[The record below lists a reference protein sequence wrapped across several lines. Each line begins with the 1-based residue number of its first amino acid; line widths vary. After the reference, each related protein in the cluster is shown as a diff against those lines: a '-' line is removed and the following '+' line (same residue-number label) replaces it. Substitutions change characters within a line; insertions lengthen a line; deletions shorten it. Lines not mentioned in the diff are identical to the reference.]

1 MTFKQ
6 ILKKLI
12 ILQFF
17 CTPIIYAQTV
27 TGEISSDGIP
37 LAGANVIIKGSS
49 NGVVSDFDGIYTID
63 DINEN
68 DVLVYSY
75 IGFVTKEVIYNG
87 QSKININLIED
98 VNKLDEIVVVGYGTQ
113 KKSTLTAAVS
123 TVKAEQIREIPAT
136 DVAQTL
142 QGRAPGVTVT
152 KTGNPGGRT
161 AIRIRGLGTFGDGDP
176 LYVVDGIFTNSINNI
191 SPSSITKIDVLKDA
205 AATAIYGSRGANGV
219 IIVSTNRGEKGKTKF
234 TFNTYTG
241 IQNSNK
247 RYDLLNTE
255 EYIQYLREIS
265 AQTDGGGTTVDR
277 VVNDPTFDGNGIDTA
292 WQDQLFRRDALVTNF
307 DFTASGGSENSNFSF
322 GASTFDQDGIYIDT
336 NFKRHTFNISSDAK
350 INKKFKVGQT
360 LALGFTETIAPEV
373 SGGREPIF
381 NIIASAP
388 YIPVVD
394 ENGLFTSPESQDVN
408 NARNQVLIQDVQDN
422 LNRRTSIIGNIYAE
436 LEIAKG
442 LTFKSQ
448 LGLDMF
454 FNLQDDVSRA
464 YETTGQF
471 NQNFTSLFKE
481 RQNFNSTIFTNTLNY
496 NKSFGNHN
504 FNLTLVSENI
514 DSKNEISSSSS
525 QTELSSEITEI
536 TNGIANTFVEPEKLI
551 SYLGR
556 INYDFDSKYLLQAS
570 IRRDKSSEFPE
581 DGQVGWFPAAS
592 IGWVAS
598 KEAFLE
604 DTPINNLKFRGSYG
618 ITGNNKLFPNTVNLF
633 DAGLGDGF
641 IGVIDGQTN
650 TGVSIVGAN
659 NSNLVWEEKIKQNYG
674 FDLGLWDNKITFSA
688 EYFVDGSE
696 DLLVPVPQAP
706 STAVPG
712 DGLTGVNLFQ
722 NVGAVDVKGVE
733 FTIGYND
740 NEGDFKWNFWANVTH
755 SESEVT
761 DIGSIDQI
769 LLTEFNPPFSEQLTR
784 IAVGEPLFHFFGY
797 EFEGV
802 YSTNQEIIDH
812 IGEDN
817 LDESSGQAYI
827 VQQGD
832 VRYKDI
838 NGDGD
843 ITAED
848 RVVIGDPFPDFTYS
862 ANISMSYKNW
872 DLNALITGVS
882 GVDALNANNWF
893 LEGQENVVNHGT
905 AVLDRW
911 QNPGDITD
919 VPRFRFEGNNP
930 NNFISTRFIEDASYA
945 RLRNLTIGYSLNQS
959 VLNNLFNGSFTKIR
973 LYIQSQ
979 NLFTITN
986 YSGLDPEIEP
996 FYNENG
1002 FITGLNV
1009 DRGRAPQPRTFIT
1022 GLQIEF

>member
-1 MTFKQ
+1 MNLKK
-6 ILKKLI
+6 ILKFFFV
-12 ILQFF
+12 LQLF
-17 CTPIIYAQTV
+17 CTTMIYAQTI
-27 TGEISSDGIP
+27 TGEITNNGIP
-37 LAGANVIIKGSS
+37 LAGVNIIIKGTS
-49 NGVVSDFDGIYTID
+49 NGVVSDFDGIYTIND
-63 DINEN
+63 VNEN
-68 DVLVYSY
+68 DILIFNYV
-75 IGFVTKEVIYNG
+75 GFETKEILFVG
-87 QSKININLIED
+87 QSKINVELIED
-98 VNKLDEIVVVGYGTQ
+98 INKLDEIVVVGYGTQ
-113 KKSTLTAAVS
+113 KKSTLTTAIS
-123 TVKAEQIREIPAT
+123 TVKADQIREIPAT

-142 QGRAPGVTVT
+142 QGRVPGVTVT

-161 AIRIRGLGTFGDGDP
+161 AIRIRGLGTFGDGEP
-176 LYVVDGIFTNSINNI
+176 LYVIDGVFTNSINNI

-219 IIVSTNRGEKGKTKF
+219 IIVSTNRGESGKTKF
-234 TFNTYTG
+234 SFNTYTG
-241 IQNSNK
+241 IQSSNK
-247 RYDLLNTE
+247 RYDVLNTE
-255 EYIQYLREIS
+255 QYIQFLREIS
-265 AQTDGGGTTVDR
+265 AQTDGGGTVIDR
-277 VVNDPTFDGNGIDTA
+277 VVNDPTFNGNGIDTD
-292 WQDQLFRRDALVTNF
+292 WQDELFRNALITNY
-307 DFTASGGSENSNFSF
+307 DFNASGGSETSQFSF

-350 INKKFKVGQT
+350 ISNKIKVGQT
-360 LALGFTETIAPEV
+360 LALGFTETIEPEV

-394 ENGLFTSPESQDVN
+394 ENGFFTSPESQDVN
-408 NARNQVLIQDVQDN
+408 NARNQVLIQETQDN
-422 LNRRTSIIGNIYAE
+422 LKRRTSIIGNVFAE
-436 LEIAKG
+436 VQLFKG

-454 FNLQDDVSRA
+454 FNLQDNVSRA
-464 YETTGQF
+464 FETQGQF

-481 RQNFNSTIFTNTLNY
+481 RQNFRSTIITNTLNY
-496 NKSFGNHN
+496 NKSLGNHN

-514 DSKNEISSSSS
+514 DSKNEISTSSS
-525 QTELSSEITEI
+525 QTELSSEVTEI
-536 TNGIANTFVEPEKLI
+536 TNGIANTFLEPEKLI

-556 INYDFDSKYLLQAS
+556 INYDYEGKYLFQAS
-570 IRRDKSSEFPE
+570 LRRDKSSEFPE
-581 DGQVGWFPAAS
+581 DGQVGWFPAGS

-604 DTPINNLKFRGSYG
+604 DTAINNLKFRGSYG
-618 ITGNNKLFPNTVNLF
+618 ITGNNKLFPDTVNLF

-641 IGVIDGQTN
+641 TGVIDGQTD

-674 FDLGLWDNKITFSA
+674 FDLGLWGNKVTFSA
-688 EYFVDGSE
+688 EYFIDGSE
-696 DLLVPVPQAP
+696 DLLVPVPQPP

-740 NEGDFKWNFWANVTH
+740 YQGDFKWNFWANVTH

-761 DIGSIDQI
+761 DIGDIDQI

-817 LDESSGQAYI
+817 LNESSGQAYI
-827 VQQGD
+827 AQAGD
-832 VRYKDI
+832 ARYKDI

-882 GVDALNANNWF
+882 GVDALNANKWF

-930 NNFISTRFIEDASYA
+930 NNFISTRYIKDASYA
-945 RLRNLTIGYSLNQS
+945 RLRNLTIGYSLNNS
-959 VLNNLFNGSFTKIR
+959 VLKNVFEGFLTKVRI
-973 LYIQSQ
+973 YVQSQ

-1009 DRGRAPQPRTFIT
+1009 DRGRAPQPRTFLT